1 MNNSE
6 TSKVIFAQNIQ
17 QAAVSLQGENCDLA
31 YSLIVEAM
39 RIDPDA
45 PQPHNLL
52 GIFYELSGN
61 GNLARRHYRAA
72 YSLDPTYKPACSNLE
87 RICTD
92 FDNKPHTYDYG
103 DLSEDLYADA
113 GKSKVKHNYT

>member
-1 MNNSE
+1 MNIPN
-6 TSKVIFAQNIQ
+6 TDKDNFSKNIR
-17 QAAVSLQGENCDLA
+17 QAADSLRSRDCDCA

-39 RIDPDA
+39 RADPDA
-45 PQPHNLL
+45 PQPHNLM
-52 GIFYELSGN
+52 GIFYELTDD

-92 FDNKPHTYDYG
+92 FGNKLRTYDYG
-103 DLSEDLYADA
+103 DTVEETDSNLN
-113 GKSKVKHNYT
+113 SKQL